1 MAKFL
6 SVYESNEAQYVN
18 INMEDVSFVDII
30 SDNSGIQFQLSNGK
44 TVKCALN
51 LTDSVGVRSVR
62 VYIQSRMMELLSSS
76 PTTIVLTLPTKLPFT
91 LSASGEESGQAE
103 FTTVTFA

>member
-6 SVYESNEAQYVN
+6 SVYESSTSQYVN
-18 INMEDVSFVDII
+18 INMEDVSFVGII

-44 TVKCALN
+44 IVKCALN
-51 LTDSVGVRSVR
+51 FTDSVGVKSVR
-62 VYIQSRMMELLSSS
+62 VYMQSRMMELFRST

-91 LSASGEESGQAE
+91 LTASEEESGQAE
-103 FTTVTFA
+103 VTTVTFA

>member
-1 MAKFL
+1 MVRFL
-6 SVYESNEAQYVN
+6 AVYESSTTQYVN

-44 TVKCALN
+44 IVKCALN
-51 LTDSVGVRSVR
+51 FTDATGVKSVR
-62 VYIQSRMMELLSSS
+62 EYMQSRMMELLSSS
-76 PTTIVLTLPTKLPFT
+76 PTTSVLTLPTKLPFT
-91 LSASGEESGQAE
+91 LSASEEESGQAE